1 LEKKTPLYDWH
12 VSHGGKMISFA
23 GYLLPVQY
31 ETGLIAEHT
40 AVREKA
46 GLFDVSHMGE
56 LLIRGRDALKNLQY
70 LVTGDL
76 SGMKNGGV
84 RYSLL
89 CNEQGGIVDDLVVC
103 RMDEERCLLVVNAA
117 NRDKDAAWIAGR
129 LSGDAFMEDLSEEY
143 AQIAI
148 QGPLSPAILK
158 TLSGSIPEKYYTF
171 IESGS
176 VAGIPCIVS
185 RTGYT
190 GETGFELYC
199 PPSAAASLWERL
211 LPAGE
216 GIIPCGLGSRDTLR
230 LEAGMPLYGHEMN
243 ESVNPFEAG
252 LAFAVSMDKGDFI
265 GKAALAA
272 GEKPERIR
280 AGIRITGRGIARGGE
295 TVFVRG
301 KEAGTVS
308 SGTFSPWSRE
318 AIAMALI
325 RSDSAEIGTRLEID
339 IRGRMVEALIC
350 SLPFYKHE
358 KR

>member
-1 LEKKTPLYDWH
+1 
-12 VSHGGKMISFA
+12 MIPFA

-31 ETGLIAEHT
+31 ETGLIAEHL

-56 LLIRGRDALKNLQY
+56 LLIRGRDALQNLQY

-76 SGMKNGGV
+76 SGMENGRV

-89 CNEQGGIVDDLVVC
+89 CNDRGGIVDDLVVC
-103 RMDEERCLLVVNAA
+103 RLDKERFLLVVNAA
-117 NRDKDAAWIAGR
+117 NKDKDAAWIAGR
-129 LSGDAFMEDLSEEY
+129 LSGEAVMEDLSEEY

-148 QGPLSPAILK
+148 QGPCSPAILK
-158 TLSGSIPEKYYTF
+158 TCSGALPEKYYTL
-171 IESGS
+171 IESSS

-190 GETGFELYC
+190 GEPGFELYC

-211 LPAGE
+211 LSAGE

-243 ESVNPFEAG
+243 ENINPFEAG
-252 LAFAVSMDKGDFI
+252 LACAVSMNKGDFI
-265 GKAALAA
+265 GKSSLA
-272 GEKPERIR
+272 GREKPERIR
-280 AGIRITGRGIARGGE
+280 VGIRITGRGIARGGE

-301 KEAGTVS
+301 KEAGAVS

-325 RSDSAEIGTRLEID
+325 RSDSAEIGTGLEID
-339 IRGRMVEALIC
+339 IRGRMVEGLIC
-350 SLPFYKHE
+350 SLPFHKLK